1 MHKKLKETK
10 TELKRTQIMKKINAA
25 KAAMSKKSWHQ
36 SLQSINKELNKLKK
50 SNKSIDDRR
59 SRNYNVIFGTR
70 SAFYE
75 RCKGN
80 ITHDEFKK
88 KRLMPLYSVGDKEHG
103 NRLFEIR
110 EDDVLMK
117 VTKDAHF
124 FFPFKCVSK
133 KYKTIIKKIIK
144 ALEDNLMPSTIQIDD
159 DYVYITYDNEIISKI
174 ELEESEQEDK
184 TKKKKNK
191 KKEPY
196 KPVLNRI
203 YACDGNPIEYGCA
216 CLDWK
221 SSGRYRIIKT
231 DTYILQKL
239 IDAWFALNALGN
251 VNSSD
256 PRRIKIKNTI
266 EHWTAEIANHMVDDA
281 VHLHAEAFAV
291 EGLSI
296 KSGDMGRGADCNAKC
311 NNLWYRTMFYNC
323 LERRCEEEGIY
334 FLKVAPEYSSFEGNL
349 IFRKHLNE
357 PDMNLAAMEISRRGF
372 ELYTQHIAQR
382 RAVNTRKNVI
392 FSDPH
397 LFKESLNVSEEEI
410 GTAISVQ
417 HSCDWK
423 KRFTY
428 FSKAGTMYRRYISQT
443 VGDYS
448 KLKS

>member
-1 MHKKLKETK
+1 
-10 TELKRTQIMKKINAA
+10 
-25 KAAMSKKSWHQ
+25 
-36 SLQSINKELNKLKK
+36 
-50 SNKSIDDRR
+50 
-59 SRNYNVIFGTR
+59 
-70 SAFYE
+70 
-75 RCKGN
+75 
-80 ITHDEFKK
+80 
-88 KRLMPLYSVGDKEHG
+88 MPLYSVGDKEHG

-110 EDDVLMK
+110 EDGVLMK

-133 KYKTIIKKIIK
+133 KYKTIVKKIIK
-144 ALEDNLMPSTIQIDD
+144 ALEDNLMPATIQIDD
-159 DYVYITYDNEIISKI
+159 DYIYITYDNEIVSKI
-174 ELEESEQEDK
+174 ELEEEQEN
-184 TKKKKNK
+184 KKKKNK

-231 DTYILQKL
+231 DTYVLQEL
-239 IDAWFALNALGN
+239 IDAWFALNALGD
-251 VNSSD
+251 VDSSD

-281 VHLHAEAFAV
+281 VHQHAEVFVV
-291 EGLSI
+291 EALSI
-296 KSGDMGRGADCNAKC
+296 KPGDMGRGADCNAKC

-323 LERRCEEEGIY
+323 LERRCEEEGI
-334 FLKVAPEYSSFEGNL
+334 FFRQVAPEYSSFEGNL

-392 FSDPH
+392 FSEPH

-410 GTAISVQ
+410 GTAIGVQ

-423 KRFTY
+423 KRFIH